1 MDYSSTIRSCKP
13 GVEIFIGRKEQR
25 FDLLVNILPG
35 TDISKKIEGDG
46 FTLKLTYAD
55 GSDKVKEFLHFE
67 KMKKRCKWEKGKLVD
82 TVYIISTA
90 EYKLSLIL
98 SPKLYAPRTEAM
110 KREEGKK
117 RRLWE
122 KRNCSNSK
130 SKKTQ
135 RTKKKKGENLSYRGS
150 RAFGFRQ
157 RTTTCY
163 THNNLYSPY
172 QGGRCSPK

>member
-1 MDYSSTIRSCKP
+1 MEYSSTIRSCKP
-13 GVEIFIGRKEQR
+13 GVEVFIGRKEQK
-25 FDLLVNILPG
+25 FDLFVNILPG
-35 TDISKKIEGDG
+35 TDISKEIKGDG

-67 KMKKRCKWEKGKLVD
+67 KMKKRCKWEKGKLAD

-110 KREEGKK
+110 KREESKK

-122 KRNCSNSK
+122 KRNCSNNK
-130 SKKTQ
+130 GKKV
-135 RTKKKKGENLSYRGS
+135 KKKKGGTSSFRGS
-150 RAFGFRQ
+150 RASGFAR

-163 THNNLYSPY
+163 TYNNLRSPY

>member
-1 MDYSSTIRSCKP
+1 MDYSSIVRSCMP
-13 GVEIFIGRKEQR
+13 GVEIFIGRKEQK
-25 FDLLVNILPG
+25 FDLFVNISPG

-67 KMKKRCKWEKGKLVD
+67 KLKKRCKWKKDKLVD
-82 TVYIISTA
+82 TVYIVSTD

-110 KREEGKK
+110 KREVGKK

-122 KRNCSNSK
+122 KRNCPNSK
-130 SKKTQ
+130 NKK
-135 RTKKKKGENLSYRGS
+135 TKKKKGGNLSYRGS
-150 RAFGFRQ
+150 RVSGFHQ
-157 RTTTCY
+157 HTTTCY
-163 THNNLYSPY
+163 TYNNARSPY
-172 QGGRCSPK
+172 QGGRCSPR

>member
-13 GVEIFIGRKEQR
+13 GIEIFIGRKEQK

-82 TVYIISTA
+82 TVYTISTA

-110 KREEGKK
+110 KREESKK

-135 RTKKKKGENLSYRGS
+135 KTKKKKGENLSYRGG
-150 RAFGFRQ
+150 RASGFAR

-163 THNNLYSPY
+163 TYNNLRSPY